1 MSARTAGWRSQRTA
15 WARAAGP
22 PLRAFVAT
30 ETGGAGALLLAA
42 VAALLWANSPW
53 DSSYESVWR
62 TELSIRL
69 GGRALTEDLRHW
81 VNDGLMTFF
90 FFVVGLEVRRELDMG
105 ELRERR
111 RLATPVLAALGGMSL
126 PALIY
131 LGLNGTSGGSS
142 GWGIV
147 IATDTAFALA
157 VLALVAPGSSL
168 RLRAFMLTLVIADD
182 LAALTVIVL
191 FYSERVQLVPVAI
204 ALAGFAL
211 VVALRY
217 LRIWRAPAYFA
228 VAVGI
233 WLALHDSGVNPT
245 IAGIVLGLLTT
256 AYAPSTEKLRE
267 VTVLARLFREQ
278 PTPELARSAQLGVE
292 SAVSPNERLQY
303 RLHPWTSFVIVP
315 LFALANAGVDLG
327 GGVLERALHSR
338 ITLGIV
344 GGLVAGKLLGISIA
358 AWLAA
363 RVGRFPLAIP
373 YPSLVGTAAV
383 AGIGFTV
390 GLFIADLAFKGERLV
405 EAKVGLLGAVV
416 VASTL
421 AFGLF
426 RLLDALPRPWLDRL
440 SPVQAPALTD
450 LAVAV
455 EESRDHVRG
464 PSSASVTLV
473 EYGDFECPYCGQA
486 EPVLRELLQTFGADL
501 RYVFRHLPL
510 ADVHPLAPAAA
521 EAAEAAARQGAF
533 WELHDRLY
541 DHQDELAPPE
551 LEEHARALGLDVD
564 RFSQELRLH
573 LHRGRVLEDVE
584 SADASAVAGTPT
596 FFVNGRRHHGAYDL
610 KTLSELVSAAAEAAR
625 RSSESA
631 GAR

>member
-1 MSARTAGWRSQRTA
+1 MSASSAGSRSERTA
-15 WARAAGP
+15 WARAAGA
-22 PLRAFVAT
+22 PLRAFLAT
-30 ETGGAGALLLAA
+30 ETGGASALLLAA

-53 DSSYESVWR
+53 GSSYESAWS
-62 TELSIRL
+62 TELWIRL
-69 GGRALTEDLRHW
+69 GDHALTEDLRHW

-105 ELRERR
+105 ELRERT
-111 RLATPVLAALGGMSL
+111 RLATPILAALGGMAV

-131 LGLNGTSGGSS
+131 LALNGSSGSRS

-157 VLALVAPGSSL
+157 VLALVGRSSSL
-168 RLRAFMLTLVIADD
+168 RLRAFLLTLVIADD
-182 LAALTVIVL
+182 IAALSVIVL
-191 FYSERVQLVPVAI
+191 FYSERVQLVPVA
-204 ALAGFAL
+204 LAIGGFGIVL
-211 VVALRY
+211 ALRW
-217 LRIWRAPAYFA
+217 LRIWRAPAYL
-228 VAVGI
+228 VVGVGI
-233 WLALHDSGVNPT
+233 WLAMRDSGLNPT
-245 IAGIVLGLLTT
+245 ITGVVLGLLTT
-256 AYAPSTEKLRE
+256 AYAPSTAKLRE
-267 VTVLARLFREQ
+267 VTMLTRLFREQ
-278 PTPELARSAQLGVE
+278 PTPELARSARLGVE
-292 SAVSPNERLQY
+292 SAISPNERLQY

-327 GGVLERALHSR
+327 AGVLGRALHSR

-344 GGLVAGKLLGISIA
+344 IGLVLGKLLGISAA
-358 AWLAA
+358 AWLAV
-363 RVGRFPLAIP
+363 RVGRFPLAVP

-390 GLFIADLAFKGERLV
+390 GLFIADLAFEGEQLV
-405 EAKVGLLGAVV
+405 QAKVGLLGAVL

-421 AFGLF
+421 AVGLF
-426 RLLDALPRPWLDRL
+426 RLLESLPQALLDRL
-440 SPVQAPALTD
+440 SPTQAPPLTD

-455 EESRDHVRG
+455 DDGRDHVRG
-464 PSSASVTLV
+464 PSSAPVTLV

-486 EPVLRELLQTFGADL
+486 EPVLRELLQTFGDDL

-510 ADVHPLAPAAA
+510 ADVHPLAPGAA
-521 EAAEAAARQGAF
+521 EAAEAAASQGRF

-541 DHQDELAPPE
+541 DHQDALAPHD
-551 LEEHARALGLDVD
+551 LEEHARALGLDVE
-564 RFSQELRLH
+564 RFARELGLH
-573 LHRGRVLEDVE
+573 AHRGRVLEDVE

-610 KTLSELVSAAAEAAR
+610 PTLSELVRTAADAAR

-631 GAR
+631 GER